1 MNSSSPRALV
11 LRTAGT
17 NCDME
22 TVHALKTCGARV
34 DVLHLSELL
43 ADPKRLFQYAILVVP
58 GGFSYGDDVAAG
70 KILANELKFKLRG
83 DLQRFVSQ
91 GRLVIGVCNG
101 FQVLVKAGLL
111 PGGQASVSRA
121 DARGSAAF
129 DFRQNATLTQN
140 DSGRFQCE
148 WVGMKKENS
157 RARWLK
163 SVPGAFELPIAHG
176 EGKFVAQNAK
186 TLAELEKNGQV
197 VFRYSPGNP
206 NGSTRA
212 IAGICDRTGNVI
224 GLMPHPERYITS
236 VQHPAWTRKNN
247 DDPTPGYLFW
257 KSAVDQAAKI

>member
-1 MNSSSPRALV
+1 MSSVGPRALV

-22 TVHALKTCGARV
+22 TIHALKICGARV
-34 DVLHLSELL
+34 DVLHLSELT
-43 ADPKRLFQYAILVVP
+43 ADPKRLFQYAILVIP

-70 KILANELKFKLRG
+70 KILANELKFKLREE
-83 DLQRFVSQ
+83 LARFVSQ

-111 PGGQASVSRA
+111 PG
-121 DARGSAAF
+121 SAAF
-129 DFRQNATLTQN
+129 DFQQNATLTQN

-163 SVPGAFELPIAHG
+163 SVPKSFELPIAHG
-176 EGKFVAQNAK
+176 EGKFVAKDAK
-186 TLAELEKNGQV
+186 ALQELEKNGQV

-212 IAGICDRTGNVI
+212 IAGICDRTGNVV
-224 GLMPHPERYITS
+224 GLMPHPERYVAD
-236 VQHPAWTRKNN
+236 VQHPAWTRRNAEQQ
-247 DDPTPGYLFW
+247 TPGYLFW
-257 KSAVDQAAKI
+257 KSAVEQASKI